1 MTLLPSKRKENVRN
15 WPGRAFSRR
24 PSVTTKRKVFASEV
38 CCATLANLK
47 TSGPL
52 DGEVAETAR
61 TGAFTVPAG
70 VFDPAPARGP
80 LEGRRTTRVSM
91 LKNTNATKPI
101 VRTSY
106 RLGGAGRSAIDA
118 AVGVTML
125 RPEDEAAVT

>member
-1 MTLLPSKRKENVRN
+1 MEYERMTLLPSKRKENVRN

-52 DGEVAETAR
+52 DGEVAETAP

-70 VFDPAPARGP
+70 VFDSAPARGP
-80 LEGRRTTRVSM
+80 PHDKGQPAEKYECDETHRADVIPAGRRG
-91 LKNTNATKPI
+91 PI
-101 VRTSY
+101 GSR
-106 RLGGAGRSAIDA
+106 GGGWCHHAPARGGSGR
-118 AVGVTML
+118 
-125 RPEDEAAVT
+125 